1 MGSVNSLLYSLR
13 RARCLGGVLLEY
25 ELCALSRHRRTS
37 KMEALRFFET
47 SVTTYQL
54 TRRNIPEDFVSFHGN
69 DTSEDTGM
77 QPALT

>member
-1 MGSVNSLLYSLR
+1 M
-13 RARCLGGVLLEY
+13 LGGGGLLEY
-25 ELCALSRHRRTS
+25 ELFALSRHRRTL

-47 SVTTYQL
+47 SLTTYHF
-54 TRRNIPEDFVSFHGN
+54 TRRNIPEDSVSFHGY